1 METQTQSAY
10 FDAFTKLQNELLN
23 AYKDVIKKAD
33 PSDVTGDITK
43 LQSKMIVATLDNLTE
58 TVKQF
63 RKTLG

>member
-43 LQSKMIVATLDNLTE
+43 PQSKMIEATLDNLTE

>member
-43 LQSKMIVATLDNLTE
+43 PQSKMIVATLDNLTE